1 MSSAAL
7 PEFHAGQCWRY
18 ASPVGHDSSRILI
31 GAVVSFQDREPIVC
45 CAVTNAQ
52 RLLPSGEVDTV
63 LLPFLPMSASAL
75 AATVTDLEGEALLPG
90 EFAAA
95 LAEWQGDPRGLAA
108 FTVPFEGRL
117 DVMVARQ
124 MVEIADRKAG

>member
-1 MSSAAL
+1 MSSGPL

-18 ASPVGHDSSRILI
+18 SPPQGHDSSRILI
-31 GAVVSFQDREPIVC
+31 GAVISFQDREPIVC
-45 CAVTNAQ
+45 CAVTDVQ
-52 RLLPSGEVDTV
+52 RLLPSGEVETV

-75 AATVTDLEGEALLPG
+75 AATVTGIEGEAALPA
-90 EFAAA
+90 EFAVA
-95 LAEWQGDPRGLAA
+95 LSEWQEDPRGLAA

-117 DVMVARQ
+117 DLMVARQ